1 MELVTVKTKFQ
12 IVIPQSIREQA
23 HVDVGDLLEASVEDG
38 KITFT
43 PKSVIDRLID
53 ERLTDLAAGRTHGPY
68 DTADEAIAA
77 VERRIAARSGVVKR
91 ASAKPRKR

>member
-77 VERRIAARSGVVKR
+77 MERRIAARSVVVKR
-91 ASAKPRKR
+91 AAAKPRKR